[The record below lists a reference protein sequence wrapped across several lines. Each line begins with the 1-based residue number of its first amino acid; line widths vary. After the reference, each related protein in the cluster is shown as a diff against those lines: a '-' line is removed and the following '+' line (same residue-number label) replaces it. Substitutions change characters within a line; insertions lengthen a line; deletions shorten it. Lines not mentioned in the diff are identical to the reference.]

1 MYDTPKAAHIKIVY
15 DGKELTGPESLKIRW
30 AAANDLR
37 DRLGIGSMMHRTPA
51 QEAAL
56 ADYLKTQSTG
66 KIVVSLY

>member
-1 MYDTPKAAHIKIVY
+1 MYDSPKAAHIKIVY
-15 DGKELTGPESLKIRW
+15 DGKELTGIESLPARW

-37 DRLGIGSMMHRTPA
+37 DRLGIRCMMNRTKA
-51 QEAAL
+51 QETAL